1 MNARPV
7 KRRADR
13 PSHLM
18 GISETRINMLKANI
32 SLQDL
37 VNRVQHDDDF
47 KVSVSAVSNCLDEKL
62 VEYINLKA
70 KQMCEEMEEFGN

>member
-18 GISETRINMLKANI
+18 GISETRINMLKAKYI
-32 SLQDL
+32 LTGFGESC
-37 VNRVQHDDDF
+37 
-47 KVSVSAVSNCLDEKL
+47 SA
-62 VEYINLKA
+62 
-70 KQMCEEMEEFGN
+70 